1 MLCSCRR
8 SFHPWDVNRVIG
20 ISHLTPHR
28 YFFQCYYVLGWGP
41 AKFFTIYIFGS
52 SVPQMMS
59 IEADLT
65 TRNTQLKNR
74 IFVALVVVS
83 NSVGNFLLGLGMGQM
98 PNFGNVPFFTYLIS
112 FATNGWLLLGIA
124 LMIVFMLSQ
133 LSMYSWADLSYVLP
147 VTASTYILS
156 ALLSKFF
163 LHDTVSFARWAGI
176 VLISFG
182 VIFVAETP
190 VRADEVALEED
201 L

>member
-1 MLCSCRR
+1 
-8 SFHPWDVNRVIG
+8 
-20 ISHLTPHR
+20 
-28 YFFQCYYVLGWGP
+28 
-41 AKFFTIYIFGS
+41 
-52 SVPQMMS
+52 MMS

-83 NSVGNFLLGLGMGQM
+83 NSVGNFLLGLGMEQM
-98 PNFGNVPFFTYLIS
+98 PNFGHVPFFSYVIS

>member
-1 MLCSCRR
+1 
-8 SFHPWDVNRVIG
+8 
-20 ISHLTPHR
+20 
-28 YFFQCYYVLGWGP
+28 
-41 AKFFTIYIFGS
+41 
-52 SVPQMMS
+52 MMS

-83 NSVGNFLLGLGMGQM
+83 NSVGNFLLGLGMEQM
-98 PNFGNVPFFTYLIS
+98 PNFGDVSFFSYVVA
-112 FATNGWLLLGIA
+112 FATNAWLLLGIA

-163 LHDTVSFARWAGI
+163 LHDTVSVARWAGI
-176 VLISFG
+176 ALISFG

-190 VRADEVALEED
+190 VRADEVAIEED
-201 L
+201 Q